1 MARPPQP
8 DLKIKPL
15 NRQQKLA
22 MQLMLD
28 GFGKGQVCEKLN
40 ICQATLWRW
49 MQQPAWATTLEHAV
63 RGEQKEGELQMRT
76 LVPLATKVVNTLLVS
91 GADNIKLGA
100 SRLVFETVANL
111 VAREEQHQVLSE
123 LEERLE
129 ELQALARNQGAMAQ
143 PMLSSSCAP
152 VISAGTQEVAA
163 ASVDVDL
170 EPSNPVE
177 EGQIGLFGP
186 GAGQDRA
193 INTPITP
200 HTHEGG
206 EG

>member
-40 ICQATLWRW
+40 ISQPTLWRW

-63 RGEQKEGELQMRT
+63 RGEQKEGEFQMRT
-76 LVPLATKVVNTLLVS
+76 LVPMATKVVHQLLIS

-111 VAREEQHQVLSE
+111 TAREEHQQMLAE
-123 LEERLE
+123 LEAQVE
-129 ELQALARNQGAMAQ
+129 ELRVVATNRL
-143 PMLSSSCAP
+143 P
-152 VISAGTQEVAA
+152 AA
-163 ASVDVDL
+163 ANGAIEVDFVAHAHDPAHSDL
-170 EPSNPVE
+170 E
-177 EGQIGLFGP
+177 Q
-186 GAGQDRA
+186 
-193 INTPITP
+193 
-200 HTHEGG
+200 GG
-206 EG
+206 NAQ

>member
-111 VAREEQHQVLSE
+111 VAREEQHQVLAE

-143 PMLSSSCAP
+143 PMLSNGS
-152 VISAGTQEVAA
+152 VTVYQAGTQG
-163 ASVDVDL
+163 VDL
-170 EPSNPVE
+170 PSADAGIDAARPVE
-177 EGQIGLFGP
+177 GGQIGLFEEFGHSSS
-186 GAGQDRA
+186 AGW
-193 INTPITP
+193 T
-200 HTHEGG
+200 G
-206 EG
+206 EGPENTVSEAC